1 MNKKWKHWVLTVMMV
16 CVVWL
21 AGCESDQT
29 EFTKS
34 GIEVSEDNTINAV
47 IIENFTADYYQME
60 ELKQFVTE
68 DVANYNTELGST
80 AVTVGESSME
90 NGTIRLN
97 LAFQNFDAYNGYMPE
112 EVFIGDLQ
120 GAYDR
125 GYSFDRTLNTAGKD
139 GQTIARADLMNMGNS
154 KVIVVTGDL
163 CVRCPSKIL
172 YYSTGMTLL
181 DSQTVSADSAGN
193 YFIIYK

>member
-1 MNKKWKHWVLTVMMV
+1 MCRKTKYLFLAATLVFMVALT
-16 CVVWL
+16 
-21 AGCESDQT
+21 GCGSKQA

-34 GIEVSEDNTINAV
+34 GIEVFEDDTISAV
-47 IIENFTADYYQME
+47 IVENFTADYYQME
-60 ELKQFVTE
+60 ELMQFVAD
-68 DVANYNTELGST
+68 DVADYNTELGGT
-80 AVTVGESSME
+80 VVTVGESSME

-97 LAFQNFDAYNGYMPE
+97 LTFRNFDAYNGYMPE
-112 EVFIGDLQ
+112 EVFIGNLQ

-125 GYSFDRTLNTAGKD
+125 GYDFERTLNVAEKE

-172 YYSTGMTLL
+172 YYSEGMTLL
-181 DSQTVSADSAGN
+181 DNKTVSADAEGN

>member
-1 MNKKWKHWVLTVMMV
+1 MSGKWKHWVLAVMMV
-16 CVVWL
+16 CAVGL
-21 AGCESDQT
+21 SGCESEQA

-34 GIEVSEDNTINAV
+34 GIEVSEDNTISAF

-60 ELKQFVTE
+60 ELKQFVAE
-68 DVANYNTELGST
+68 DVASYNTEIGST

-97 LAFQNFDAYNGYMPE
+97 LVFQNFDAYNGYMPE

-125 GYSFDRTLNTAGKD
+125 GYNFERTLNTAGKD
-139 GQTIARADLMNMGNS
+139 GQTIAKADLMNMGNS
-154 KVIVVTGDL
+154 KVVVVTGDL

-181 DSQTVSADSAGN
+181 DSKTVSADTEGN

>member
-1 MNKKWKHWVLTVMMV
+1 MSGKKKHWVLAVMLV
-16 CVVWL
+16 CMMGL
-21 AGCESDQT
+21 AGCESDQA

-34 GIEVSEDNTINAV
+34 GIEVSEDNTISAF

-60 ELKQFVTE
+60 ELKQFVAE

-80 AVTVGESSME
+80 AVTVGEASME

-125 GYSFDRTLNTAGKD
+125 GYNFDRTLNTAGKD
-139 GQTIARADLMNMGNS
+139 GQTIARAELMNMGNS
-154 KVIVVTGDL
+154 KVVVVTGDL

-181 DSQTVSADSAGN
+181 DSKTVSADTAGN

>member
-1 MNKKWKHWVLTVMMV
+1 MSGKKKHWILAVMLV
-16 CVVWL
+16 CMMGL
-21 AGCESDQT
+21 AGCESEQA

-34 GIEVSEDNTINAV
+34 GIEVSEDNTISAF

-60 ELKQFVTE
+60 ELKQFVAE
-68 DVANYNTELGST
+68 DVANYNTELGSA
-80 AVTVGESSME
+80 AVTVGEASME

-125 GYSFDRTLNTAGKD
+125 GYNFERTLNTAGKD
-139 GQTIARADLMNMGNS
+139 GQTIARAELMNMGNS
-154 KVIVVTGDL
+154 KVVVVTGDL

-181 DSQTVSADSAGN
+181 DSRTVSADTAGN

>member
-1 MNKKWKHWVLTVMMV
+1 MNGKWKHWILAVMMV

-21 AGCESDQT
+21 AGCESDQA

-60 ELKQFVTE
+60 ELKQFVAE

-97 LAFQNFDAYNGYMPE
+97 LSFQSFDAYNGYMPE

-125 GYSFDRTLNTAGKD
+125 GYNFDRTLNTAGKD

-181 DSQTVSADSAGN
+181 DSQTVSADTAGN

>member
-1 MNKKWKHWVLTVMMV
+1 MSGKKKHWVLAVMLV
-16 CVVWL
+16 CMMGM
-21 AGCESDQT
+21 AGCESEQT

-34 GIEVSEDNTINAV
+34 GIEVLEDDTINAMIV
-47 IIENFTADYYQME
+47 ENFTADYYQME
-60 ELKQFVTE
+60 ELTQFVAE
-68 DVANYNTELGST
+68 DVANYNTEMGGT
-80 AVTVGESSME
+80 VVTVGDSSME
-90 NGTIRLN
+90 NGVIRLN
-97 LAFQNFDAYNGYMPE
+97 LTFQTFDAYNGYMPE

-125 GYSFDRTLNTAGKD
+125 GYNFDRTLNTAGKD
-139 GQTIARADLMNMGNS
+139 GQTIAREDLMNMGNS

-181 DSQTVSADSAGN
+181 DSKTVSADAEGN

>member
-1 MNKKWKHWVLTVMMV
+1 MNGKWKHWILAVMMV

-21 AGCESDQT
+21 AGCESDQA

-60 ELKQFVTE
+60 ELKQFVAE

-125 GYSFDRTLNTAGKD
+125 GYNFDRTLNTAGKD

-181 DSQTVSADSAGN
+181 DSQTVSADTAGN

>member
-1 MNKKWKHWVLTVMMV
+1 MGRKKKALLLTAVLV
-16 CVVWL
+16 CLAVL
-21 AGCESDQT
+21 AGCESKQA

-34 GIEVSEDNTINAV
+34 GIEVLEDDTISAV
-47 IIENFTADYYQME
+47 IVENFAADYYQME
-60 ELKQFVTE
+60 ELAQFVAE
-68 DVANYNTELGST
+68 DVADYNAEIGST
-80 AVTVGESSME
+80 AVSVGESSLE
-90 NGTIRLN
+90 NGMIRLN
-97 LAFQNFDAYNGYMPE
+97 LTFQNFDAYNGYMPE
-112 EVFIGDLQ
+112 EVFIGNLQ

-125 GYSFDRTLNTAGKD
+125 GYDFARTLNSAEKE
-139 GQTIARADLMNMGNS
+139 GQTIAREDLMNMGNS

-181 DSQTVSADSAGN
+181 DNKTVSADTEGN

>member
-1 MNKKWKHWVLTVMMV
+1 MSGKKKHWVLAVMLV
-16 CVVWL
+16 CMMGL
-21 AGCESDQT
+21 AGCESDQA

-34 GIEVSEDNTINAV
+34 GIEVSEDNTISAF

-60 ELKQFVTE
+60 ELKQFVAE
-68 DVANYNTELGST
+68 DVANYNTELGSA
-80 AVTVGESSME
+80 AVTVGEASME

-125 GYSFDRTLNTAGKD
+125 GYNFDRTLNTAGKD
-139 GQTIARADLMNMGNS
+139 GQTIARAELMNMGNS
-154 KVIVVTGDL
+154 KVVVVTGDL

-181 DSQTVSADSAGN
+181 DSQTVSADAEGN
-193 YFIIYK
+193 YFVIYK

>member
-1 MNKKWKHWVLTVMMV
+1 MSGKKKHWVLAVMLV
-16 CVVWL
+16 CMMGL
-21 AGCESDQT
+21 AGCESNQA

-34 GIEVSEDNTINAV
+34 GIEVSEDNTISAF
-47 IIENFTADYYQME
+47 IIENFSADYYQME
-60 ELKQFVTE
+60 ELKQFVAE
-68 DVANYNTELGST
+68 DVANYNTELGSA
-80 AVTVGESSME
+80 AVTVGEASME

-125 GYSFDRTLNTAGKD
+125 GYNFDRTLNTAGKD
-139 GQTIARADLMNMGNS
+139 GQTIARAELMNMGNS
-154 KVIVVTGDL
+154 KVVVVTGDL

-181 DSQTVSADSAGN
+181 DSRTVSADTAGN

>member
-1 MNKKWKHWVLTVMMV
+1 MSGKKKHWVLAVMLV
-16 CVVWL
+16 CMMGL
-21 AGCESDQT
+21 AGCESDQA

-34 GIEVSEDNTINAV
+34 GIEVSEDNTISAF

-60 ELKQFVTE
+60 ELKQFVAE
-68 DVANYNTELGST
+68 DVANYNTELGSA
-80 AVTVGESSME
+80 AVTVGEASME

-125 GYSFDRTLNTAGKD
+125 GYNFDRTLNTAGKD
-139 GQTIARADLMNMGNS
+139 GQTIARAELMNMGNS
-154 KVIVVTGDL
+154 KVVVVTGDL

-181 DSQTVSADSAGN
+181 DSQTVSADAEGN

>member
-1 MNKKWKHWVLTVMMV
+1 MNGKWKHWILAVMMV

-60 ELKQFVTE
+60 ELKQFVAE

-97 LAFQNFDAYNGYMPE
+97 LSFQSFDAYNGYMPE

-125 GYSFDRTLNTAGKD
+125 GYNFDRTLNTAGKD

-181 DSQTVSADSAGN
+181 DSQTVSADTAGN

>member
-1 MNKKWKHWVLTVMMV
+1 MDGKWKHWFLAVMLV
-16 CVVWL
+16 CVMGL
-21 AGCESDQT
+21 AGCESEEA

-34 GIEVSEDNTINAV
+34 GIEVLEDDTISAM
-47 IIENFTADYYQME
+47 IIESFTADYYQME
-60 ELKQFVTE
+60 ELTQFVAE
-68 DVANYNTELGST
+68 DVANYNTEIGSA
-80 AVTVGESSME
+80 AVTVGDSSLE
-90 NGTIRLN
+90 NGIIRLN
-97 LAFQNFDAYNGYMPE
+97 LVFHNFDAYNGYMPE
-112 EVFIGDLQ
+112 EVYVGTLQ

-125 GYSFDRTLNTAGKD
+125 GYDFERTLNTAGKD
-139 GQTIARADLMNMGNS
+139 GQLIAKEDLMNMGNS

-181 DSQTVSADSAGN
+181 DSKTASADAEGN

>member
-1 MNKKWKHWVLTVMMV
+1 MSGKKKHWVLAVMLV
-16 CVVWL
+16 CMMGL
-21 AGCESDQT
+21 AGCESNQA

-34 GIEVSEDNTINAV
+34 GIEVSEDNTISAF
-47 IIENFTADYYQME
+47 IIENFSADYYQME
-60 ELKQFVTE
+60 ELKQFVAE
-68 DVANYNTELGST
+68 DVANYNTELGSA
-80 AVTVGESSME
+80 AVTVGEASME

-125 GYSFDRTLNTAGKD
+125 GYNFDRTLNTAGKD
-139 GQTIARADLMNMGNS
+139 GQTIARAELMNMGNS
-154 KVIVVTGDL
+154 KVVVVTGDL

-181 DSQTVSADSAGN
+181 DSKTVSADTEGN

>member
-1 MNKKWKHWVLTVMMV
+1 MSRKKEALFLALVLGCAAV
-16 CVVWL
+16 L
-21 AGCESDQT
+21 AGCESKQA

-34 GIEVSEDNTINAV
+34 GIEVFEDDTINAM

-60 ELKQFVTE
+60 ELTQFVAE
-68 DVANYNTELGST
+68 DVASYNTEMGST

-97 LAFQNFDAYNGYMPE
+97 LTFQNFDAYNGYMPE
-112 EVFIGDLQ
+112 EVFIGNLQ

-125 GYSFDRTLNTAGKD
+125 GYDFERTLNTAGKD
-139 GQTIARADLMNMGNS
+139 GQVIAREDLMNMGNS
-154 KVIVVTGDL
+154 KVVVVTGDI

-181 DSQTVSADSAGN
+181 DSNTVSADTEGN

>member
-1 MNKKWKHWVLTVMMV
+1 MDGKWKHWFLAVMLV
-16 CVVWL
+16 CVMGL
-21 AGCESDQT
+21 AGCESEEA

-34 GIEVSEDNTINAV
+34 GIEVLEDDTISAM

-60 ELKQFVTE
+60 ELTQFVAE
-68 DVANYNTELGST
+68 DVANYNTEIGSA
-80 AVTVGESSME
+80 AVTVGDSSLE
-90 NGTIRLN
+90 NGIIRLN
-97 LAFQNFDAYNGYMPE
+97 LVFHNFDAYNGYMPE
-112 EVFIGDLQ
+112 EVYVGTLQ

-125 GYSFDRTLNTAGKD
+125 GYDFERTLNTAGKD
-139 GQTIARADLMNMGNS
+139 GQLIAKEDLMNMGNS

-181 DSQTVSADSAGN
+181 DSKTASADAEGN

>member
-1 MNKKWKHWVLTVMMV
+1 MSRNRKALFFAVILSCMTA
-16 CVVWL
+16 L
-21 AGCESDQT
+21 AGCESKQA

-34 GIEVSEDNTINAV
+34 GIEVLDDNTINAV

-60 ELKQFVTE
+60 ELTQFVAE
-68 DVANYNTELGST
+68 DVADYNAEMGST

-97 LAFQNFDAYNGYMPE
+97 LSFQSFDAYNGYMPE
-112 EVFIGDLQ
+112 EVFIGNLQ

-125 GYSFDRTLNTAGKD
+125 GYNFERTLNSAEKE

-154 KVIVVTGDL
+154 KVIVVNGDL

-181 DSQTVSADSAGN
+181 DSKTVSADAEGD

>member
-1 MNKKWKHWVLTVMMV
+1 MNGKWKHWILAVMMV

-60 ELKQFVTE
+60 ELKQFVAE
-68 DVANYNTELGST
+68 DVANYNTELGSA

-90 NGTIRLN
+90 NGIIRLN
-97 LAFQNFDAYNGYMPE
+97 LGFQNFDVYNGYMPE

-181 DSQTVSADSAGN
+181 DSQTVSADTAGN